1 MSSQDKFMG
10 SLMDTLSLPK
20 HIYIMKDDQKNM
32 DFPILYV
39 CSQYPPEKKNGI

>member
-20 HIYIMKDDQKNM
+20 HIYIMKDDKKNM